1 MDPILWVYFPPPQKS
16 PKNNKKRPTTL
27 TSHPFSVELHPP
39 RFTTFTQADLALRRR
54 AAEMDGE
61 INRQRYAERG
71 EEVHSVEA

>member
-1 MDPILWVYFPPPQKS
+1 M
-16 PKNNKKRPTTL
+16 
-27 TSHPFSVELHPP
+27 ELHPP